1 MFEATRGNSG
11 VLRFV
16 GRLDA
21 SQAGRARAELDGISE
36 SCMIDCAALEYISS
50 AGLGALLA
58 TQKRLS
64 DAGHTLTL
72 AHLNTHIRDIFR
84 IAGFDAVFPI
94 E

>member
-1 MFEATRGNSG
+1 MFDVSRGESG
-11 VLRFV
+11 SLFFT

-21 SQAGRARAELDGISE
+21 SQADRARAVLDAISE
-36 SCMIDCAALEYISS
+36 SCTIDFAALDYISS

-64 DAGHTLTL
+64 DTGRTLTL
-72 AHLNTHIRDIFR
+72 VHLNKHIREIFR
-84 IAGFDAVFPI
+84 IAGFDIIFPI

>member
-1 MFEATRGNSG
+1 MFDVSRSESG
-11 VLRFV
+11 QLRFV

-21 SQAGRARAELDGISE
+21 SQADKARAALDTITK
-36 SCMIDCAALEYISS
+36 SCVIDFAALDYISS

-72 AHLNTHIRDIFR
+72 VHLNKHIRDIFH
-84 IAGFDAVFPI
+84 IAGFDIIFPI